1 MLLVLI
7 PILYSNFNLFQFL
20 SILILTH
27 SNFRLVNAVTHVNFF
42 LIGGRKI
49 CLLILWFLLCPT
61 QAVQVAHGLSLKTP
75 NLSFKWVRM
84 VQGLYLLGFFLV
96 TYVFETVVFHKSVPD
111 KVKKQHECT
120 LAFIFLKKIRKKIQ
134 LTKNRN

>member
-1 MLLVLI
+1 
-7 PILYSNFNLFQFL
+7 
-20 SILILTH
+20 
-27 SNFRLVNAVTHVNFF
+27 
-42 LIGGRKI
+42 
-49 CLLILWFLLCPT
+49 
-61 QAVQVAHGLSLKTP
+61 
-75 NLSFKWVRM
+75 M

-134 LTKNRN
+134 LTKNRNWPLQEFWEEEQNPYDLTLYVESSLNLTDEFSLEDEQVSYTFQVLLFQI